1 VTLAFQETHVLY
13 VAVRAARKA
22 GDLIARAFDERDHVK
37 IHQKTKRDF
46 VTEVDQ
52 RAEAVIVR
60 EIQRHYPDHGI
71 VAEEMAE
78 PFNAAADI
86 QWHIDPLDGTTN
98 FIHGYPH
105 FAVSIAAWK
114 HGKPMLAVIHDPLRN
129 ETFEAK
135 NGGGAFL
142 NRQRLRVTTTEQ
154 IDHALFA
161 SGLPSYRREQ
171 IDVFQ
176 QRMEACMRHCDSY
189 RRGGSAA
196 LDLAYVAAGRLD
208 AYWEAGLCSWDI
220 AAGYLLVQEAG
231 GMATGLKGESLDLN
245 KGDILATNTR
255 LHQAFIQLLKAR
267 PKASQEPVHS
277 V

>member
-1 VTLAFQETHVLY
+1 M
-13 VAVRAARKA
+13 
-22 GDLIARAFDERDHVK
+22 IARAFDERDGLKV
-37 IHQKTKRDF
+37 HQKTDRDY

-52 RAEAVIVR
+52 RAEAAIVR
-60 EIQRHYPDHGI
+60 EIARHYPDHGI
-71 VAEEMAE
+71 VGEESEKRVNPGAS
-78 PFNAAADI
+78 I

-114 HGKPMLAVIHDPLRN
+114 DGKPLLAVIHDPIRN

-135 NGGGAFL
+135 SGGGAFL
-142 NRQRLRVTTTEQ
+142 NRRRLRVSQETR

-161 SGLPSYRREQ
+161 SGLPSYRREH
-171 IDVFQ
+171 IEIFQ
-176 QRMEACMRHCDSY
+176 KRMDRCMHAADSY

-208 AYWEAGLCSWDI
+208 AYWEAGLQSWDI

-231 GMATGLKGESLDLN
+231 GLATDLKGSSINLE
-245 KGDILATNTR
+245 KGDILASNPH
-255 LHQAFIQLLKAR
+255 LHATFVKLLDA
-267 PKASQEPVHS
+267 
-277 V
+277 